1 MSGMVNPNPIIR
13 QPRETEPQPDTM
25 SNRLDSLHKRDVDPV
40 KVGERGEIKSG
51 GFMMMLRSGLHAMF
65 GIGKSTDDIKSNQ
78 ETLNNLIGQLKSEAK
93 QTMIE
98 QNKQWK
104 EGDFEK
110 HWHID
115 PDKFAEKVVEQLLK
129 SNTSLWG
136 DSTFL
141 GKTDPDVTIQQ
152 RIDRGS
158 YLSGEL
164 SGQIKHQFDRIVRG
178 TIDKTSGNMVN
189 LDEKVAQQ
197 RAQARMRG
205 QNLEVYGGVNDDSV
219 SRFFNRELKNEGIL
233 PSLVNTGAKVI
244 DDIKGTLDRLMGN
257 ESKTAF
263 DRSLSQIREQGCKDY
278 PSTDTKFWD
287 TFQDYWSERV
297 NAPKDSPMGKEFAFI
312 EGKMRLFAR
321 DQARN
326 GKIVDEKM
334 LTEQL
339 GKLLTH
345 PFMTSR
351 VQEMRNH
358 NYISQ
363 CTPQDIA
370 NAIRLW
376 RDQQP
381 LEVQQ
386 KISQNDCDWLANQL
400 EKSMESERLLMER
413 APSLGTGFKDWVS
426 DFTSFGEKYDKFGSS
441 PVLSRIYDTIAKNY
455 EQMQVP
461 GLMSDKQRF
470 EFYKEKYGEK
480 SLESV
485 QEFFRP
491 KAWGPDTLSK
501 LVGDSINEVL
511 LDRHDRIEQMMPE
524 LQKNRE
530 SREILQDNLTLFPS
544 LKTQSNVFFEHP
556 EMLKLNPTKPSQFIN
571 AIVHD
576 PLVYAKTVDEM
587 QRQIKTGAWK
597 STLPPEPKPP
607 QEGAPKSEV
616 DKYQEDK
623 REYEKLVGE
632 EHGRYMKEVVKQR
645 DMMHELVD
653 MNSGYFNVLDEV
665 EEAVKELQKVD
676 LSKLN
681 DEEMQELGRKID
693 DLRVRSSFM
702 FSYAFQEMN
711 DNRGRMQLTDK
722 EVTSVLGAVMSAWCD
737 VDAILNDWESKAG
750 RVQHE
755 MSVMLRDTPQPEGPS
770 QTLRESDMKLRQG
783 LEKSLK
789 ALESGDPKAMA
800 GASVELK
807 HLLLSAFQT
816 ALPAYR
822 GRGPDEPQ
830 AQKLLELITKAVRAG
845 VELDR
850 TPGLKDRKDLEVEG
864 WKDLVD
870 KLLPPQHDLER
881 AKDEPPSYTY
891 LRSGSI
897 GMPQPPKPKS
907 TNPFDD
913 E

>member
-1 MSGMVNPNPIIR
+1 
-13 QPRETEPQPDTM
+13 
-25 SNRLDSLHKRDVDPV
+25 
-40 KVGERGEIKSG
+40 
-51 GFMMMLRSGLHAMF
+51 
-65 GIGKSTDDIKSNQ
+65 
-78 ETLNNLIGQLKSEAK
+78 
-93 QTMIE
+93 MIE

-136 DSTFL
+136 DSKFL

-263 DRSLSQIREQGCKDY
+263 ERSLSQIREQGCKDY

-556 EMLKLNPTKPSQFIN
+556 EVLKLNPTKPSQFIN

-665 EEAVKELQKVD
+665 EEAVKEPAEGRPVEAQRRGDAGARTQDRRPARQVELHVLLRLPGNERQPRPHAAHRQGGDECARRGDVGVVRRRRHPERLGVQGRPRAARD
-676 LSKLN
+676 VGDAARHAAAGRPQPDAARERHEAAAGAGEIAEGARIGRSQGDGRRVGRAEASAAVGLPDCPAGLSGPRARRAAGAEAARA
-681 DEEMQELGRKID
+681 DHQGGAR
-693 DLRVRSSFM
+693 
-702 FSYAFQEMN
+702 
-711 DNRGRMQLTDK
+711 RGR
-722 EVTSVLGAVMSAWCD
+722 ARPHAR
-737 VDAILNDWESKAG
+737 A
-750 RVQHE
+750 
-755 MSVMLRDTPQPEGPS
+755 EGP
-770 QTLRESDMKLRQG
+770 QG
-783 LEKSLK
+783 
-789 ALESGDPKAMA
+789 P
-800 GASVELK
+800 
-807 HLLLSAFQT
+807 
-816 ALPAYR
+816 R
-822 GRGPDEPQ
+822 GRGLEGPGRQ
-830 AQKLLELITKAVRAG
+830 ASAAAARPRAG
-845 VELDR
+845 EGRAAVLHLPAVGLDR
-850 TPGLKDRKDLEVEG
+850 HAAAAQAEEHQPVRRRMRERPSFRSLDGYLS
-864 WKDLVD
+864 LVF
-870 KLLPPQHDLER
+870 
-881 AKDEPPSYTY
+881 
-891 LRSGSI
+891 
-897 GMPQPPKPKS
+897 S
-907 TNPFDD
+907 TFG
-913 E
+913 